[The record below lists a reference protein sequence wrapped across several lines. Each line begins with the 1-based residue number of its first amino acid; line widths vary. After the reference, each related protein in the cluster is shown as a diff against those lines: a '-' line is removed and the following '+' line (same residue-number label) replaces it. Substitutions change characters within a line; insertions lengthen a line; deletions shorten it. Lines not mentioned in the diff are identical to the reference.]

1 MIPLK
6 DENPTRSFPI
16 VNYGLIAVNVLIFL
30 WQLTPRLSCQRK
42 ISLGGQLVRQ
52 FFRKWR

>member
-16 VNYGLIAVNVLIFL
+16 VNYCLIAVNVLIFL
-30 WQLTPRLSCQRK
+30 WQL
-42 ISLGGQLVRQ
+42 SLGVS
-52 FFRKWR
+52 W